1 MSLLSV
7 ESINTFYDLS
17 QILFDVS
24 LAIEEKETVAL
35 LGRNGVGKTTTMRS
49 IIGLTAPRAG
59 SIRFRNKMIHKKRP
73 FEIARRGIAFV
84 PEDRGIFSDLTVREN
99 LEMGVQGRRKDNG
112 KWDLNRVYE
121 LFPVLGNRSN
131 QYGGTLSGG
140 EQQMLTIGR
149 ALMSNPQL
157 LLLDEPCEGLAPIIV
172 QHLEKQIRYLKSEG
186 MTILLTEQNAGFAL
200 RLADRAYILEK
211 GAVCWN
217 GASGELT
224 DSPDTMKKYLGV

>member
-49 IIGLTAPRAG
+49 IIGLTPPRSG
-59 SIRFRNKMIHKKRP
+59 SISFGNEAIHKKKP
-73 FEIARRGIAFV
+73 FKIARRGIAFV

-99 LEMGVQGRRKDNG
+99 LEMGIQEGRRNNS
-112 KWDLNRVYE
+112 KWDLNRVHE

-149 ALMSNPQL
+149 ALMSNPLL

-172 QHLEKQIRYLKSEG
+172 QHLEDQIRYLKSEG
-186 MTILLTEQNAGFAL
+186 MTILLTEQNASFAL

-211 GAVCWN
+211 GAVCWH
-217 GASGELT
+217 GASGELR
-224 DSPDTMKKYLGV
+224 DTPEIMKKYLGV